1 MTNGRCV
8 AGWRPKVL
16 YGVAAAAGTLAVF
29 AVASAAADTIN
40 NPDYRGS
47 FIGVDSEG
55 RIALKVKERRGKPSR
70 VRIEV
75 ENVLLECEDG
85 TTRRVDFD
93 PVGGT
98 LRRDGTFEVQK
109 YHDLTPLGQSYF
121 EVSGRILG
129 RKRADGY
136 FYWINDSYD
145 PALTEE
151 VDCTTPFPRPWIAK
165 AVNPAAAAR

>member
-1 MTNGRCV
+1 MTKSRSV

-16 YGVAAAAGTLAVF
+16 FGVAAAAGTLAVL
-29 AVASAAADTIN
+29 AAASAAADTIN
-40 NPDYRGS
+40 NPDYRGT

-55 RIALKVKERRGKPSR
+55 QIALKVNERRDKPPR

-85 TTRRVDFD
+85 TTPRVDFD
-93 PVGGT
+93 PVSGT
-98 LRRDGTFEVQK
+98 LRRDGTFKVQK
-109 YHDLTPLGQSYF
+109 YGSFAFGQTYF

-136 FYWINDSYD
+136 SYWINDSYD
-145 PALTEE
+145 PAVSGS
-151 VDCTTPFPRPWIAK
+151 VDCTTSFPRPWVAK
-165 AVNPAAAAR
+165 AVNPGPAAR